1 MNEVRLT
8 KGIVASLVSIAIIL
22 IVIIVFLSLYH

>member
-8 KGIVASLVSIAIIL
+8 KGIVASLVSVAIIL